1 LRRELRGELAADWMM
16 LIGALGL
23 LVSLFLTWSHQL
35 PKSVLDTFAGGP
47 AIQGVPRD
55 PTAWQVYSVAD
66 VLLAVL
72 AVGVAA
78 VALRGRSRGARV
90 TALVAVVVGLAFS
103 VHAAS
108 VAPTNGVLFVDPNN
122 PSAYVPHTATSGVG
136 ETLAIVALGLAAA
149 GLLLS
154 LAVDLSSKR
163 VRSSRRSPPRAPR

>member
-1 LRRELRGELAADWMM
+1 LRRELRGEPVADWLM
-16 LIGALGL
+16 LVGAVGL
-23 LVSLFLTWSHQL
+23 FISLFLTWSHQL
-35 PKSVLDTFAGGP
+35 PRSVLDTFAGGP

-72 AVGVAA
+72 AAGLAL
-78 VALRGRSRGARV
+78 VALRGRSRWSRV
-90 TALVAVVVGLAFS
+90 TALVGVGVALAFT

-108 VAPTNGVLFVDPNN
+108 VAPTSGVLFIDPNN
-122 PSAYVPHTATSGVG
+122 PSAYIPHTATSGVG
-136 ETLAIVALGLAAA
+136 EKVAIIALGFAAA

-163 VRSSRRSPPRAPR
+163 VRSTR